1 MEKKLS
7 KEAYGGVSGSKYSPY
22 ISKEAKL
29 QEVTPKVF
37 IIGIILALL
46 FSASNAYAAL
56 TAGMTVAAGIPGAIL
71 GGGILAILTRNNSN
85 ALNTNIMQGM
95 ASGGESIASGM
106 TFVLPAVFLIGQDVS
121 FLTGFLVGVAGAL
134 FGIAVTS
141 IVHNY
146 LIVEEHGKIVYP
158 EAMAISETVVSTD
171 AGGEGLKIMG
181 LGALLGSVMTLVSTQ
196 ITGLMSTTVSFAGDK
211 FKYQWQTDAN
221 PLLLG
226 IGFIVGIEVGI
237 AMLAG
242 GILANFAVIP
252 LLGYFTSIADP
263 SAVAWNDTSLALNAM
278 TAADIQSTFTKYIGA
293 GMMLAG
299 GIIGAIKLIPII
311 FTSVK
316 EVMGSSSNS
325 NGDNK
330 DFTGILFIAGIV
342 ILFIAAFFITSS
354 ILMLIIAV
362 VLILLF
368 SFLFSIVSAKMTG
381 DIGTSNLP
389 VSGMT
394 IASLLIVTVVFVIFG
409 KLTGDAG
416 WTNEAGN
423 LTVLLALTSV
433 VTAISISGGYSQS
446 QKTTFVLGGSRV
458 AMQKFY
464 SIAAIIGVGSSV
476 AVIKLLSDQIV
487 NNPQMVPAPQATLMA
502 SITQGIL
509 QNNLP
514 WTIIFVGIF
523 LAIVLFLLDLP
534 IMTVALGFY
543 LPLGTVS
550 IVFFGGL
557 LRWIIDKRNASN
569 QEVLNEKVER
579 GTIFS
584 SGLIAGGAI
593 CGLIGAFLA
602 VFAGSEG
609 MSAYPF
615 YLASEEPLL
624 SGNGF
629 ALVALIAMFIVT
641 YLFINK
647 DTNKDN

>member
-7 KEAYGGVSGSKYSPY
+7 KAAYGGVSGSKYSPY
-22 ISKEAKL
+22 ISKEAKIK
-29 QEVTPKVF
+29 EITPQVI
-37 IIGIILALL
+37 IIGIILAIL

-71 GGGILAILTRNNSN
+71 GGGILAIVSKKSN

-121 FLTGFLVGVAGAL
+121 FITGFLVGVSGAL

-146 LIVEEHGKIVYP
+146 LIIDEHGSIIYP

-181 LGALLGSVMTLVSTQ
+181 LGALLGSIMTIVSTQ
-196 ITGLMSTTVSFAGDK
+196 ITGLMSTTVEFAGDK

-226 IGFIVGIEVGI
+226 IGFIVGIEVGV

-252 LLGYFTSIADP
+252 LLGYFTSIAHPD
-263 SAVAWNDTSLALNAM
+263 AVAWNNPDLFLNAM
-278 TAADIQSTFTKYIGA
+278 SASDIQTTFTKYIGA

-299 GIIGAIKLIPII
+299 GVIGAIKLIPVIG
-311 FTSVK
+311 SSLK
-316 EVMGSSSNS
+316 EVMGSNTSSSN
-325 NGDNK
+325 NGEK
-330 DFTGILFIAGIV
+330 EITGLLFIAAIV
-342 ILFIAAFFITSS
+342 VLFIAAFFITSS
-354 ILMLIIAV
+354 FLMLIVAV
-362 VLILLF
+362 LLILLF

-394 IASLLIVTVVFVIFG
+394 IASLLIVTVVFVLFG
-409 KLTGDAG
+409 KMTGDAG
-416 WTNEAGN
+416 WTSAQGN

-433 VTAISISGGYSQS
+433 VTAIAISGGYSQS
-446 QKTTFVLGGSRV
+446 QKTTFILGGSRS
-458 AMQKFY
+458 AMQKYY
-464 SIAAIIGVGSSV
+464 SLSAVIGVASSV

-487 NNPQMVPAPQATLMA
+487 NNPLMVPAPQATLMA

-543 LPLGTVS
+543 LPMGTVS
-550 IVFFGGL
+550 IVFLGGL
-557 LRWIIDKRNASN
+557 LRWMIDRRNAN
-569 QEVLNEKVER
+569 KPAVLEAKVER

-584 SGLIAGGAI
+584 SGLIAGGAL
-593 CGLIGAFLA
+593 CGLLGAFLA
-602 VFAGSEG
+602 VFGGQEG

-615 YLASEEPLL
+615 FLATEEPLL
-624 SGNGF
+624 SGNAF
-629 ALVALIAMFIVT
+629 ALVGLIAMFVIT

-647 DTNKDN
+647 DVKKDK

>member
-7 KEAYGGVSGSKYSPY
+7 KEAYGSVEGSKYKPY

-29 QEVTPKVF
+29 KEITPQVI
-37 IIGIILALL
+37 IIGIILAIL

-71 GGGILAILTRNNSN
+71 GGGILAIITKKSN

-95 ASGGESIASGM
+95 AAGGESIASGM

-121 FLTGFLVGVAGAL
+121 FLTGFIVGVSGAL
-134 FGIAVTS
+134 FGIGITS

-146 LIVEEHGKIVYP
+146 LIVQEHGTIIYP

-171 AGGEGLKIMG
+171 AGGEGLRIMG
-181 LGALLGSVMTLVSTQ
+181 LGALLGSIMTIISTQ
-196 ITGLMSTTVSFAGDK
+196 ITGLMSTTVEFAGDK

-226 IGFIVGIEVGI
+226 IGFIVGIDVGI

-263 SAVAWNDTSLALNAM
+263 SVVAWNNPDLPLNMM
-278 TAADIQSTFTKYIGA
+278 TAGDIQGTYTKYIGA

-299 GIIGAIKLIPII
+299 GIIGAIKLLPII
-311 FTSVK
+311 ASSLK
-316 EVMGSSSNS
+316 EVAGNTNETAGDDSNS
-325 NGDNK
+325 
-330 DFTGILFIAGIV
+330 FTGLLFVGAIITLLV
-342 ILFIAAFFITSS
+342 AAIFITSS
-354 ILMLIIAV
+354 VLMFVIAV
-362 VLILLF
+362 LLVILF
-368 SFLFSIVSAKMTG
+368 SFLFSIVSARMTG

-409 KLTGDAG
+409 SLTGNAG

-433 VTAISISGGYSQS
+433 VTAISASGGYSQS
-446 QKTTFVLGGSRV
+446 QKTTFVLGGSR
-458 AMQKFY
+458 ANMQKY
-464 SIAAIIGVGSSV
+464 YALASVVGVASSV
-476 AVIKLLSDQIV
+476 VVIKILSDQIV
-487 NNPQMVPAPQATLMA
+487 NNPTMVPAPQATLMA

-509 QNNLP
+509 QNSLP

-523 LAIVLFLLDLP
+523 LALVLFILDLP

-550 IVFFGGL
+550 IVFFGGF
-557 LRWIIDKRNASN
+557 LRWIIDMKNKNDA
-569 QEVLNEKVER
+569 QKLEKKVER

-593 CGLIGAFLA
+593 CGLVGAFLA
-602 VFAGSEG
+602 VFAGEAG

-615 YLASEEPLL
+615 YLASEGPLL
-624 SGNGF
+624 DGNGF
-629 ALVALIAMFIVT
+629 ALLAVIVMFVIT
-641 YLFINK
+641 FIFIDKNQ
-647 DTNKDN
+647 D

>member
-7 KEAYGGVSGSKYSPY
+7 KEAYGGISGSKYQPY
-22 ISKEAKL
+22 IARNAKL
-29 QEVTPKVF
+29 KEVTPTVI
-37 IIGIILALL
+37 IIGIILAIL
-46 FSASNAYAAL
+46 FAASNAYAAL

-71 GGGILAILTRNNSN
+71 GGGILAIISKQSN

-95 ASGGESIASGM
+95 AAGGESIASGM

-121 FLTGFLVGVAGAL
+121 FITGFLVGVSGAL

-141 IVHNY
+141 VVHNY
-146 LIVEEHGKIVYP
+146 LIVAEHGNIIYP

-181 LGALLGSVMTLVSTQ
+181 LGIGLGGIMTLISTQ
-196 ITGLMSTTVSFAGDK
+196 ITGLAQTTVEFAGDK

-252 LLGYFTSIADP
+252 LLGYFAENAHPAAT
-263 SAVAWNDTSLALNAM
+263 AWNDSSLLLTEM
-278 TAADIQSTFTKYIGA
+278 SAADIQTTYTKYIGA

-299 GIIGAIKLIPII
+299 GTIGAIKLIPVII
-311 FTSVK
+311 SSLQETFGAK
-316 EVMGSSSNS
+316 HSSSEGGAS
-325 NGDNK
+325 GI
-330 DFTGILFIAGIV
+330 TGILFVCAIV
-342 ILFIAAFFITSS
+342 LLVISSVIITSTVLMTLVTI
-354 ILMLIIAV
+354 ILVIIFA
-362 VLILLF
+362 
-368 SFLFSIVSAKMTG
+368 FLFSIVAAKMTG

-394 IASLLIVTVVFVIFG
+394 IASLLIVTVVFVIM
-409 KLTGDAG
+409 
-416 WTNEAGN
+416 GN
-423 LTVLLALTSV
+423 LTATEGWTDAGGNLAVLLALTAV
-433 VTAISISGGYSQS
+433 VTAISNSGGYAQS
-446 QKTTFVLGGSRV
+446 QKATFILGGDKNT
-458 AMQKFY
+458 MQKFY
-464 SIAAIIGVGSSV
+464 ALAAIVGVAASV
-476 AVIKLLSDQIV
+476 GVIKLLSDQIV
-487 NNPQMVPAPQATLMA
+487 NNPLAVPAPQATLMA

-509 QNNLP
+509 QNSLP

-557 LRWIIDKRNASN
+557 LRFIIDKRNAKD
-569 QEVLNEKVER
+569 QKQLDAKVEK

-584 SGLIAGGAI
+584 SGLIAGGAL

-602 VFAGSEG
+602 VVAGEAG
-609 MSAYPF
+609 MQSYFF
-615 YLASEEPLL
+615 YLGAEEPLI
-624 SGNGF
+624 SGN
-629 ALVALIAMFIVT
+629 LIAILLILAMFVITLV
-641 YLFINK
+641 YIDRPSK
-647 DTNKDN
+647 K

>member
-7 KEAYGGVSGSKYSPY
+7 KEAYGSVSGSKYKPY
-22 ISKEAKL
+22 ISKEMKL
-29 QEVTPKVF
+29 QEVTPQVIF
-37 IIGIILALL
+37 IGIILAVL

-71 GGGILAILTRNNSN
+71 GGGILAIISKKSN

-95 ASGGESIASGM
+95 AAGGESIASGM

-121 FLTGFLVGVAGAL
+121 FITGFIVGVSGAL
-134 FGIAVTS
+134 FGIGITS

-146 LIVEEHGKIVYP
+146 LIVNEHGNIVYP

-181 LGALLGSVMTLVSTQ
+181 LGALLGTIMTVISEQ
-196 ITGLMSTTVSFAGDK
+196 ITGLMSTTVAFAGDK

-226 IGFIVGIEVGI
+226 IGFIVGIEVGA

-263 SAVAWNDTSLALNAM
+263 SAVAWNDPSLTLNAM
-278 TAADIQSTFTKYIGA
+278 AASDIQTTYTKYIGA

-299 GIIGAIKLIPII
+299 GTIGAIKLLPII
-311 FTSVK
+311 SSSIK
-316 EVMGSSSNS
+316 EVAGNSSVDA
-325 NGDNK
+325 GDNK
-330 DFTGILFIAGIV
+330 TTGILLLSAIV
-342 ILFIAAFFITSS
+342 ILFVAAFFITSS
-354 ILMLIIAV
+354 MLMLIVAIL
-362 VLILLF
+362 LILLF

-409 KLTGDAG
+409 SLTGDAG
-416 WTNEAGN
+416 WTDAQGN

-433 VTAISISGGYSQS
+433 VTAIAISGGYAQS
-446 QKTTFVLGGSRV
+446 QKTTFVLGGSKSN
-458 AMQKFY
+458 MQKYFAL
-464 SIAAIIGVGSSV
+464 SAIIGVATSV
-476 AVIKLLSDQIV
+476 AVIKLLADQIV
-487 NNPQMVPAPQATLMA
+487 NNPLMVPAPQATLMA

-509 QNNLP
+509 QNSLP

-523 LAIVLFLLDLP
+523 LAFVLFILDLP

-550 IVFFGGL
+550 IVFLGGV
-557 LRWIIDKRNASN
+557 LRWIITKSN
-569 QEVLNEKVER
+569 SNRPKLLEAKIER

-593 CGLIGAFLA
+593 CGLVGAFLA
-602 VFAGSEG
+602 VFGGESG
-609 MSAYPF
+609 MTAYPF
-615 YLASEEPLL
+615 YLATEAPPLE
-624 SGNGF
+624 GNLF
-629 ALVALIAMFIVT
+629 AFSALAFMFICTFV
-641 YLFINK
+641 YINSGK
-647 DTNKDN
+647 DKNKN

>member
-7 KEAYGGVSGSKYSPY
+7 KEAYGGVSGSKYKPY

-29 QEVTPKVF
+29 QEITPQVI
-37 IIGIILALL
+37 IIGIILAIL

-71 GGGILAILTRNNSN
+71 GGGILAIISKKSN

-121 FLTGFLVGVAGAL
+121 FMTGFLVGVAGAL
-134 FGIAVTS
+134 FGIGVTS

-146 LIVEEHGKIVYP
+146 LIVDEHGTIVYP

-181 LGALLGSVMTLVSTQ
+181 LGALLGSIMTIISTQ
-196 ITGLMSTTVSFAGDK
+196 ITGLMSTTVSFTGDK

-252 LLGYFTSIADP
+252 LLGYFTSLADP
-263 SAVAWNDTSLALNAM
+263 SAVAWNNPDLALNAM

-299 GIIGAIKLIPII
+299 GVIGAIKLIPVII
-311 FTSVK
+311 SSIK
-316 EVMGSSSNS
+316 EVMGSNS
-325 NGDNK
+325 AAGDEGNGI
-330 DFTGILFIAGIV
+330 TGLLFIVAIV
-342 ILFIAAFFITSS
+342 LLFVAAFFITSS
-354 ILMLIIAV
+354 ILMLIVAV
-362 VLILLF
+362 LLILLF

-394 IASLLIVTVVFVIFG
+394 IASLLIVTVVFVLFG
-409 KLTGDAG
+409 QLTGDAG
-416 WTNEAGN
+416 WTSAEGN

-433 VTAISISGGYSQS
+433 VTAIAISGGYSQS
-446 QKTTFVLGGSRV
+446 QKTTFILGGNKLV
-458 AMQKFY
+458 MQKYY
-464 SIAAIIGVGSSV
+464 SLAAIFGVASSV

-487 NNPQMVPAPQATLMA
+487 NNPSMVPAPQATLMA

-523 LAIVLFLLDLP
+523 LALVLFLLDLP

-543 LPLGTVS
+543 LPMGTVS
-550 IVFFGGL
+550 VVFFGGL
-557 LRWIIDKRNASN
+557 LRWMIDRRNAN
-569 QEVLNEKVER
+569 RPAVLEAQVER

-602 VFAGSEG
+602 VFGGEAG

-615 YLASEEPLL
+615 FFATEEPLL

-629 ALVALIAMFIVT
+629 ALIGFIAMFVIS

-647 DTNKDN
+647 DVKKDK

>member
-22 ISKEAKL
+22 ISKEAKIK
-29 QEVTPKVF
+29 EITPQV
-37 IIGIILALL
+37 IVIGIVLAIL

-71 GGGILAILTRNNSN
+71 GGGILAIISKKSN
-85 ALNTNIMQGM
+85 ALNTNVMQGM
-95 ASGGESIASGM
+95 ASSGESIASGM

-134 FGIAVTS
+134 FGIGVTS

-146 LIVEEHGKIVYP
+146 LIVEEHGSIVYP

-181 LGALLGSVMTLVSTQ
+181 FGALLGSIMTIISSQ
-196 ITGLMSTTVSFAGDK
+196 ITGLMSTTVEFAGDK
-211 FKYQWQTDAN
+211 FKYQWQSDAN

-263 SAVAWNDTSLALNAM
+263 SAVAWNNPDLALNAM
-278 TAADIQSTFTKYIGA
+278 TAADIQGTYTKYIGA

-299 GIIGAIKLIPII
+299 GVIGAIKLLPII
-311 FTSVK
+311 YASIK
-316 EVMGSSSNS
+316 EIMGNASNS
-325 NGDNK
+325 TSDDK
-330 DFTGILFIAGIV
+330 TGITGL
-342 ILFIAAFFITSS
+342 LFIAAIIVLFIAAIFITNGF
-354 ILMLIIAV
+354 LMLIVAIL
-362 VLILLF
+362 LILLF
-368 SFLFSIVSAKMTG
+368 SFLFAIVAARMTG

-394 IASLLIVTVVFVIFG
+394 IASLLIVTVAFVIFG
-409 KLTGDAG
+409 SLTGDAG
-416 WTNEAGN
+416 WTNAEGN
-423 LTVLLALTSV
+423 LTVLLALTAV

-446 QKTTFVLGGSRV
+446 QKTTFILGGNKNTMQRFYAIASIVGV
-458 AMQKFY
+458 A
-464 SIAAIIGVGSSV
+464 SSV
-476 AVIKLLSDQIV
+476 AVIKLLADQIV
-487 NNPQMVPAPQATLMA
+487 NNPTMVPAPQATLMA

-523 LAIVLFLLDLP
+523 LAIVIFLLDLP
-534 IMTVALGFY
+534 VMTVALGFY
-543 LPLGTVS
+543 LPMGTVS

-557 LRWIIDKRNASN
+557 LRYIIDKRNSKDEA
-569 QEVLNEKVER
+569 VLERKVEK

-602 VFAGSEG
+602 VFGGESG

-615 YLASEEPLL
+615 FLGTDGPLL
-624 SGNGF
+624 SGNLF
-629 ALVALIAMFIVT
+629 ALIALVAMFVITFV
-641 YLFINK
+641 FINK
-647 DTNKDN
+647 DEK

>member
-7 KEAYGGVSGSKYSPY
+7 KEAYGGIAGSKYTPY
-22 ISKEAKL
+22 ISKQAKL
-29 QEVTPKVF
+29 KEVTPQVI
-37 IIGIILALL
+37 IIGIILAVL

-71 GGGILAILTRNNSN
+71 GGGVLAIISKKSN

-121 FLTGFLVGVAGAL
+121 FITGFLVGVAGAL
-134 FGIAVTS
+134 FGIGVTS

-146 LIVEEHGKIVYP
+146 LIVDEHGTIVYP
-158 EAMAISETVVSTD
+158 EAMAICETVVSTD
-171 AGGEGLKIMG
+171 VGGEGLKIMG
-181 LGALLGSVMTLVSTQ
+181 LGALLGSIMTIVSTQ
-196 ITGLMSTTVSFAGDK
+196 ITGLMSTTVEFVGDK
-211 FKYQWQTDAN
+211 YKYQWQSDAN

-226 IGFIVGIEVGI
+226 IGFIVGIEVGV

-263 SAVAWNDTSLALNAM
+263 SAVAWNNPDLPLYMM
-278 TAADIQSTFTKYIGA
+278 TAGDIQSTFTKYIGA

-299 GIIGAIKLIPII
+299 GTIGAIKLIPII
-311 FTSVK
+311 ISSLK
-316 EVMGSSSNS
+316 DVMGSSNS
-325 NGDNK
+325 SEESDNGI
-330 DFTGILFIAGIV
+330 TGLLFIGAIV
-342 ILFIAAFFITSS
+342 VLFIAAFFITSS
-354 ILMLIIAV
+354 FLMLIVTII
-362 VLILLF
+362 LILLF
-368 SFLFSIVSAKMTG
+368 SFLFSIVSARMTG

-394 IASLLIVTVVFVIFG
+394 IASLLIVTVVFVLFG
-409 KLTGDAG
+409 KLTGNAG
-416 WTNEAGN
+416 WTDAEGN

-446 QKTTFVLGGSRV
+446 QKTTFVLGGSKR
-458 AMQKFY
+458 AMQKYY
-464 SIAAIIGVGSSV
+464 SLAAVVGVASSV
-476 AVIKLLSDQIV
+476 LVIKLLADQIV
-487 NNPQMVPAPQATLMA
+487 NNPTMVPAPQATLMA

-543 LPLGTVS
+543 LPMGTVS

-557 LRWIIDKRNASN
+557 LRWIIDKRNASRPA
-569 QEVLNEKVER
+569 VLEAKVER

-602 VFAGSEG
+602 VFGGAEG

-615 YLASEEPLL
+615 YLATDEPLL
-624 SGNGF
+624 SGN
-629 ALVALIAMFIVT
+629 AVALAALLAMFIIT
-641 YLFINK
+641 FLFINK
-647 DTNKDN
+647 EGKNDK